1 MKRLFV
7 LLVCAVSGGSAAAA
21 EEYDYFRNAC
31 YPGNLREDVGLDKVE
46 QSPDAAGQPGR
57 RVVLWWPKRGVDV
70 VDVPEGV
77 PLRTWTIRTVEEEPL
92 VEMGYLCKWWDATLE
107 GKKQFKAHLLG
118 FRGVGSELGDP
129 FQPEAIRR
137 ALGTHGRGWCPA
149 VVLRLE
155 DGRKRCFTAGSFS
168 NDDQEYILKLYV
180 QEMKRVHR
188 ALENLPRPTSGGM
201 ISGWPQG
208 EIYNPG
214 TFRVE
219 TRHFVVCAGSQ
230 SPIGAH
236 SPWVDA
242 SRKKETTQYRNA
254 TLGVFEDFW
263 AYNEYAGHL
272 MPHWNG
278 SADGFVRYFVT
289 VPGTMRDGFGEIPG
303 FAGGG
308 GGGCGIRHAAWH
320 ALFHEWGHGARAG
333 GWGVGGGETF
343 CDAFQPLGDPT
354 VTHKALHQVNRPYK
368 NLFHGAYPGCL
379 AYMLIADD
387 PNWGYAFSGS
397 IGSQGVR
404 HENTPLHTIARIG
417 RDRGLWRRGAAIR
430 GMGDLMAQWA
440 SRFADFD
447 CELQAGFRQMFAAPL
462 HQFLYPLDR
471 RQGLYRCN
479 MAEAPEPF
487 GCNHVLLTPEKGAK
501 EIAVDFRGHFDAATY
516 SDWRVCIV
524 GVDDQGRCRYSPLWN
539 KGEMS
544 LDIKEGDQRYWL
556 VVTATPTALLPA
568 EPGSGRAAN
577 LVYEQDHAYKYPYD
591 VKLTG
596 CRPGGPNVPIGTH
609 GNWSLNGPEYYTTQ
623 AVTGGPRGRCYDW
636 PHPSD
641 TPEYAKMK
649 KHLEPIVPACPAYSK
664 LLFDRELFPGR
675 FDWWHNRILVS
686 ALFQD
691 IRAKYLLAGAIGSRH
706 PSGGGWVAKGC
717 QVAPTAYV
725 GPDCMVLDGARVLDN
740 AILEGNAIVSG
751 KGVVIKDNARI
762 FGGAVVCGAAEV
774 SGFARVS
781 RNISNRHLHLTYNRE
796 GHPDAPDYEVKV
808 YPDMPIR
815 RTSPERRRFCY
826 LATYVGLEANYDMDR
841 EETVLLEDRFQER
854 GHALENLLC
863 YDGVLY
869 GKPGFAVDGERRG
882 YTFDGRNQ
890 YAELAPMVADFG
902 AITVDVALKL
912 GGGGERTIFDFGSSA
927 DNCFKLSVNPSGA
940 VTLVTIVD
948 GRKASMTAPA
958 MAAGKW
964 TTVRVEID
972 GKTTAVFYDNKRVAS
987 RASTFRPPDVFPGGC
1002 VKRNFIAATR
1012 DGDNCFQGTMDYV
1025 RLYSVIHK
1033 DFEKDGI
1040 VPEISS
1046 RRVDKSFLSR
1056 FEEFTKLNALRL
1068 KAWQD
1073 SPAAKAAPSVDTSR
1087 LSTWSQQVGEI
1098 RKEREGLGKERIA
1111 GLEDAAKDFQN
1122 KYEEFRAELG
1132 TRFDARPDVAQKLA
1146 RAKELGARVSG
1157 IRKELDEKNTEV
1169 PANRK
1174 IMDEAQRALS
1184 TIEDEARKAVQGRV
1198 DPIDKQIGELNKQ
1211 YNELVTAAKAKDARY
1226 QAALEAVEAM
1236 RKKVTALP
1244 QDTAPEARRKMQAE
1258 LQELE
1263 QQRRLEERRVV
1274 SAPGVVEPR
1283 DESHELRRKID
1294 NLRRRAVETAAGRKE
1309 AQAKLEAARAAYHG
1323 AEQRRY
1329 DDPRL
1334 HAMSKQLEQLD
1345 TRRERDEFVRKS
1357 SMAMFIEMKKKQAA
1371 VDTYRV
1377 RVQMLSN
1384 ADEYYGIGAWG
1395 SGNFARG
1402 IGAYLAQ
1409 YRPFAI
1415 TENED
1420 TLQRAL
1426 DAQRSKWVT
1435 EIDWDSR
1442 MEFEMGGRENLA
1454 PHQLRWLK
1462 RVKPHLY
1469 K

>member
-1 MKRLFV
+1 V
-7 LLVCAVSGGSAAAA
+7 AQG
-21 EEYDYFRNAC
+21 YDYFRNARF
-31 YPGNLREDVGLDKVE
+31 PGNLREDVGLDKVE
-46 QSPDAAGQPGR
+46 QAPDAAGQPGR
-57 RVVLWWPKRGVDV
+57 RVVRWWPKRGVDM

-92 VEMGYLCKWWDATLE
+92 VEMGYLSKWWDAALQ

-129 FQPEAIRR
+129 FQPEAIKR
-137 ALGTHGRGWCPA
+137 AFGTHGRGWCPA

-180 QEMKRVHR
+180 QEMKRVHKT
-188 ALENLPRPTSGGM
+188 LENLPRPTPAGM

-208 EIYNPG
+208 EIYKPG

-219 TRHFVVCAGSQ
+219 TQHFVVCAGSQ

-263 AYNEYAGHL
+263 AYNEYTGHL
-272 MPHWNG
+272 MPHWTG

-417 RDRGLWRRGAAIR
+417 RDRGLWRRGEAIR

-440 SRFADFD
+440 SRLAEFD
-447 CELQAGFRQMFAAPL
+447 CELQGGFRQMFAAPL

-471 RQGLYRCN
+471 QQGLYRCN

-487 GCNHVLLTPEKGAK
+487 GCNHILLKPEKGAK
-501 EIAVDFRGHFDAATY
+501 EITVDFRGHFDAATY
-516 SDWRVCIV
+516 SDWRVSIV
-524 GVDDQGRCRYSPLWN
+524 GVDDKGRCRYSPLWN
-539 KGEMS
+539 TGAMS

-568 EPGSGRAAN
+568 EPGSAGAAN
-577 LVYEQDHAYKYPYD
+577 LVYERDYSYKYPYD

-609 GNWSLNGPEYYTTQ
+609 SNWNLDGPDYYTTQ
-623 AVTGGPRGRCYDW
+623 AITGGARGRCYDW

-649 KHLEPIVPACPAYSK
+649 KHLEPIVSACPAYSK
-664 LLFDRELFPGR
+664 KLFDPELFPGR

-691 IRAKYLLAGAIGSRH
+691 IRAKHLLANAIGSRH
-706 PSGGGWVAKGC
+706 PNGGGWVAKGC

-725 GPDCMVLDGARVLDN
+725 GPDCMVLDGAQVLDH

-751 KGVVIKDNARI
+751 KDVVIKDHARI

-808 YPDMPIR
+808 YPDMPIQ
-815 RTSPERRRFCY
+815 RTTPERRRFCY
-826 LATYVGLEANYDMDR
+826 LATYVGLEANYGMDR
-841 EETVLLEDRFQER
+841 EETVLLEDLFQER
-854 GHALENLLC
+854 GHALKELLC

-869 GKPGFAVDGERRG
+869 GNPGFAVDGNRRG
-882 YTFDGRNQ
+882 YTFNGKNQ
-890 YAELAPMVADFG
+890 YAELAPMVPDFG

-912 GGGGERTIFDFGSSA
+912 SGSGERTIFDFGSSA
-927 DNCFKLSVNPSGA
+927 DNCFTLSVNPSGA
-940 VTLVTIVD
+940 ATLVTAVD
-948 GRKASMTAPA
+948 GKQASLTAPA

-972 GKTTAVFYDNKRVAS
+972 GKTIAIFYDNKKVAS
-987 RASTFRPPDVFPGGC
+987 RASAFRPPDVFPGGC

-1012 DGDNCFQGTMDYV
+1012 DGKKCFQGTIDHV
-1025 RLYSVIHK
+1025 RIYSVIHN

-1056 FEEFTKLNALRL
+1056 FENFKELNAQRL
-1068 KAWQD
+1068 TAWQN
-1073 SPAAKAAPSVDTSR
+1073 SPAAKEAPSVDTSR
-1087 LSTWSQQVGEI
+1087 LTTWSQQVGEI
-1098 RKEREGLGKERIA
+1098 RKEREGLGKEKIA
-1111 GLEDAAKDFQN
+1111 ELEKEAKEFQK
-1122 KYEEFRAELG
+1122 KYEEFRTELG
-1132 TRFDARPDVAQKLA
+1132 KEFDARPDVRQRQAK
-1146 RAKELGARVSG
+1146 AKELGERVAA

-1169 PANRK
+1169 PAKRK
-1174 IMDEAQRALS
+1174 LMEEAQRALS
-1184 TIEDEARKAVQGRV
+1184 TIEGDARKAVQGQV
-1198 DPIDKQIGELNKQ
+1198 DAMEEQIGQLNKQ
-1211 YNELVTAAKAKDARY
+1211 YNELVTDAKAKDAKY
-1226 QAALEAVEAM
+1226 QAAVKAVDAM
-1236 RKKVTALP
+1236 RERLTALP
-1244 QDTAPEARRKMQAE
+1244 PDMASETRQKMQGE
-1258 LQELE
+1258 LQSLE
-1263 QQRRLEERRVV
+1263 QQRRLEQQRVV
-1274 SAPGVVEPR
+1274 SARSVVKPR
-1283 DESHELRRKID
+1283 DKSHALRRKID
-1294 NLRRRAVETAAGRKE
+1294 NLRRRAVDTAPGRKE
-1309 AQAKLEAARAAYHG
+1309 ARVSVEAARAAFRA
-1323 AEQRRY
+1323 AELRRY

-1334 HAMSKQLEQLD
+1334 HALSKQLKEVNTHQ
-1345 TRRERDEFVRKS
+1345 ERDEFVRKG

-1371 VDTYRV
+1371 VNTYRV
-1377 RVQMLSN
+1377 RVQMLNN

-1395 SGNFARG
+1395 SGNFGRG

-1415 TENED
+1415 TENEN
-1420 TLQRAL
+1420 TLRRAL
-1426 DAQRSKWVT
+1426 DAQQSKWVT
-1435 EIDWDSR
+1435 EINWDSR
-1442 MEFEMGGRENLA
+1442 MEFEMGGRENLE

-1462 RVKPHLY
+1462 RVKPY
-1469 K
+1469 VYRSQ